1 MAGSFTVLTQQGNDA
16 MELQAFLIFAITQ
29 AVVIASPG
37 PSAILVASQGA
48 TNGWRTT
55 VFQMFGMMVATAI
68 YFVMSATG
76 LAALILASNLV
87 FQIIKWVGVGYLIY
101 LGLTALLSR
110 SGGLSVASTDKARS
124 RKALFLQGFVVEF
137 ANPKVLLF
145 FAAILPQFLDTAAPI
160 ASQMVIM
167 GLTGAAMQFVIYSAY
182 AKQGDKL
189 ANGGLRAWIVDLIN
203 RTAGAALIFAGI
215 KMTSVTAER

>member
-1 MAGSFTVLTQQGNDA
+1 
-16 MELQAFLIFAITQ
+16 MELQTFLIFAMTQ
-29 AVVIASPG
+29 AIVIASPG
-37 PSAILVASQGA
+37 PSAIVVASQGA

-110 SGGLSVASTDKARS
+110 SGGLSVAPTGKVKSQKS
-124 RKALFLQGFVVEF
+124 LFLQGFVVEF

-160 ASQMVIM
+160 APQMTIM

-182 AKQGDKL
+182 ASLGNKL
-189 ANGGLRAWIVDLIN
+189 ANGGMRAWIVDLIN

-215 KMTSVTAER
+215 KMASVTAER